1 MFEMFHNMLHVF
13 GLCPEVIGISS
24 MPNFAMA
31 YKNALSYLRVYIKGK
46 IGL

>member
-1 MFEMFHNMLHVF
+1 MFEMFHSMLHVF

-24 MPNFAMA
+24 MPNFVLM
-31 YKNALSYLRVYIKGK
+31 YRNVWVYMRVYIKSK